1 MVPVNPFGG
10 DSFPCI
16 AQEHHTP
23 SFPSIPELEDPSNS
37 NLPILPPNLQGD
49 GGPDGATLLDVT
61 SQNWGPASRP
71 SSQLFLLSGLHLS
84 PPLLR
89 PSLSLHRGIR
99 TPSPT
104 LVLRQMSAEAWMIPV
119 KGLRVSKELSAA

>member
-10 DSFPCI
+10 GSFPCI

-23 SFPSIPELEDPSNS
+23 SSPSILELEDLSNS
-37 NLPILPPNLQGD
+37 NLHILSPNFQGD
-49 GGPDGATLLDVT
+49 GGPDGATLLEVT
-61 SQNWGPASRP
+61 SQNWGPASLSLLP
-71 SSQLFLLSGLHLS
+71 GLFLRSGLRLS

-119 KGLRVSKELSAA
+119 KV